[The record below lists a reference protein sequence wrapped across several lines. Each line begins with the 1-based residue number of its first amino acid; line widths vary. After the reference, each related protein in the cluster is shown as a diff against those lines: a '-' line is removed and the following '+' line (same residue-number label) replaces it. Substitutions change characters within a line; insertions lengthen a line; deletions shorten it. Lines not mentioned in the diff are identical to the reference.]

1 MKSVTL
7 RVPCFT
13 PAQALF
19 FAHPAHPGLTHPTRP
34 GCRALIGT
42 NVPFYGAPS

>member
-13 PAQALF
+13 PAQAHLS
-19 FAHPAHPGLTHPTRP
+19 P
-34 GCRALIGT
+34 RALLGT
-42 NVPFYGAPS
+42 CVPFRGAGV